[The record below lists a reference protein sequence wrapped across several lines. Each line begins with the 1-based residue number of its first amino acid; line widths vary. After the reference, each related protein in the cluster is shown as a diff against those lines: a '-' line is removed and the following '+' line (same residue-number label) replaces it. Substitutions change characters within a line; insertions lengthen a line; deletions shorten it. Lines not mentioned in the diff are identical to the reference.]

1 MFDEDLFKLDTSVV
15 PSSIRYDVKNK
26 VLLLLFLFLI
36 VLSLDVLCIV
46 LCTTTVLTVNFI
58 DLRWLKPVS
67 LSYDFEGSL

>member
-15 PSSIRYDVKNK
+15 PSSIRYDVKK
-26 VLLLLFLFLI
+26 RVLLLFFLFLI
-36 VLSLDVLCIV
+36 VLSLDVCIV
-46 LCTTTVLTVNFI
+46 LCTSTVLTVNFI